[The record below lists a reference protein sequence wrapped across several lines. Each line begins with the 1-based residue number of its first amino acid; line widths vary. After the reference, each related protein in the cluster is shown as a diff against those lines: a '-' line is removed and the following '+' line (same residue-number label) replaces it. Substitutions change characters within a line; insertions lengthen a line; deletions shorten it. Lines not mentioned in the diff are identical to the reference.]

1 MGELPWHQY
10 VCCSPTHSA
19 EQVLTV
25 TITQELQNT
34 KDRHSWS
41 KITAAFLYLPSF
53 LPASCASSSPP
64 ARKSSRLVPRSCRM
78 DIGTH
83 CSGQNQNQ
91 NAEATTTTGRGK
103 SGNVWNKEKRHD
115 RTLRKLLLN
124 TRPFP
129 GWRANQS
136 TLFTWQF
143 VVIPE
148 QFIRTLHQLSITWS

>member
-1 MGELPWHQY
+1 MSHSPYSVIKSLLTTYGRTALTP
-10 VCCSPTHSA
+10 VCLLLSHSLCRA
-19 EQVLTV
+19 GPDCYNHPG
-25 TITQELQNT
+25 ITEHKGQAFMKQNNF
-34 KDRHSWS
+34 
-41 KITAAFLYLPSF
+41 AAFLYLPSF

-136 TLFTWQF
+136 TLFTW
-143 VVIPE
+143 
-148 QFIRTLHQLSITWS
+148 